1 MLSSHCSSVHFLSI
15 QSTCYVR
22 YESLIL
28 ALLVGA
34 ARRCLSWHVT
44 RAVMC
49 DAVWRCD
56 TWHVTGCDAGRWCN
70 QRHSEMLSQAATT
83 SGDYN
88 NNTFIS
94 INFADSIFRQPW
106 LLAELH
112 IECICNSQSSQT
124 TSQWWWEWV
133 WAHDLGHI
141 DTKHNS
147 DKINNFCQQHKEVRH
162 VHVNTDKCKIYK
174 SEDEEA
180 RNVSPF
186 FSSIRKVT
194 FSFPLISISN
204 CSPLPPITV

>member
-1 MLSSHCSSVHFLSI
+1 MINQWILCAPKINRRGKEKTKTQPRLCYHHTAVPFILSI

-22 YESLIL
+22 HESLIL
-28 ALLVGA
+28 AVLVGA
-34 ARRCLSWHVT
+34 VRRCLSWHVT

-83 SGDYN
+83 SGDCN

-112 IECICNSQSSQT
+112 IECICNSQSSKT
-124 TSQWWWEWV
+124 TSQWWWELMTWSY
-133 WAHDLGHI
+133 W
-141 DTKHNS
+141 
-147 DKINNFCQQHKEVRH
+147 
-162 VHVNTDKCKIYK
+162 YK
-174 SEDEEA
+174 
-180 RNVSPF
+180 
-186 FSSIRKVT
+186 T
-194 FSFPLISISN
+194 LIK
-204 CSPLPPITV
+204 